1 MSDVWS
7 LFIDRINKFNKALIK
22 LFIRLFKNIIS
33 KGNLFSKFS
42 LNKIE
47 SNKIKWDISKSK
59 EALGDY
65 IYNKHINRI
74 TDFSN
79 DTRFEELN
87 KKIKDSSDFLNHK
100 NKN

>member
-7 LFIDRINKFNKALIK
+7 LFIEKINKFNKNLIK
-22 LFIRLFKNIIS
+22 FFIRLFKNIIS

-65 IYNKHINRI
+65 IYNKYINKI

-79 DTRFEELN
+79 DSSFEQLN
-87 KKIKDSSDFLNHK
+87 KKIKDSSDFLEYK

>member
-7 LFIDRINKFNKALIK
+7 LFIDRINRFNKSLIK

-33 KGNLFSKFS
+33 KGNLLSKFS

-59 EALGDY
+59 EVLGDY
-65 IYNKHINRI
+65 IFNKYINRI

-79 DTRFEELN
+79 DTKFEELN
-87 KKIKDSSDFLNHK
+87 KKIKDSCHFLNHK

>member
-7 LFIDRINKFNKALIK
+7 LFVERINKFNKNLIK

-65 IYNKHINRI
+65 IYNKYINRI

-79 DTRFEELN
+79 DSRFEELN
-87 KKIKDSSDFLNHK
+87 KKIKDSSDFLNYK